1 MTVPTDP
8 TPPAIDL
15 LTDLP
20 GPDRAAADAAAARE
34 GMLTKPPGSLG
45 RLEEV
50 TAWMAAWQG
59 RATPKADKVQALVFV
74 GNHGVTAQGVSAFP
88 AEVTHQMVLNFQHG
102 GAAINQ
108 LSKAFGVRMDWG
120 RSRASLGLCG

>member
-50 TAWMAAWQG
+50 TAWMAA
-59 RATPKADKVQALVFV
+59 
-74 GNHGVTAQGVSAFP
+74 
-88 AEVTHQMVLNFQHG
+88 
-102 GAAINQ
+102 
-108 LSKAFGVRMDWG
+108 
-120 RSRASLGLCG
+120 